1 MNDKD
6 ELDPNVISENM
17 NEKKVEGNKKEG
29 NGEKNLNN
37 TSIRSYLD
45 KTVVPLVLQ
54 GMAEVAK
61 ERPENPIK
69 YLADFLMKHS
79 NEK

>member
-79 NEK
+79 NKK